1 VSKPAT
7 PGTFSFATTSA
18 TPSFSLFSTTTT
30 APTAAPTMFTTM
42 NQPTTTSTVMNTQSS
57 IDTKTHL
64 QLFQTMLN
72 IQPFNS
78 ELAFL
83 ARNIKVIKTMN

>member
-1 VSKPAT
+1 M
-7 PGTFSFATTSA
+7 
-18 TPSFSLFSTTTT
+18 LFPTINQQPQTTT
-30 APTAAPTMFTTM
+30 AAA
-42 NQPTTTSTVMNTQSS
+42 TVINTQSS
-57 IDTKTHL
+57 VDTRTHL

-83 ARNIKVIKTMN
+83 ARNIKVRH

>member
-1 VSKPAT
+1 
-7 PGTFSFATTSA
+7 
-18 TPSFSLFSTTTT
+18 
-30 APTAAPTMFTTM
+30 M
-42 NQPTTTSTVMNTQSS
+42 NQPTATNTPAFSTQSS
-57 IDTKTHL
+57 VDTRTHL

-83 ARNIKVIKTMN
+83 ARNIKVPMRLSLYLLHITERIVSSLAKHRP

>member
-1 VSKPAT
+1 
-7 PGTFSFATTSA
+7 
-18 TPSFSLFSTTTT
+18 
-30 APTAAPTMFTTM
+30 M
-42 NQPTTTSTVMNTQSS
+42 NQPVTTVPVISTQSS
-57 IDTKTHL
+57 VDTKTHL

-83 ARNIKVIKTMN
+83 ARNIKVKLIFYYDPINGELEQTGEYH